1 MELNFASTF
10 IPPSLDQVLAPS
22 TLFSLELTQIVNRT
36 APMDSN
42 GLATYSAIW
51 SSSFSVN
58 TDELFSEET
67 RYTLFQRTYTNVT
80 VTIDESIF
88 YVSNVQEPIARHTEI
103 IFHNLLFTI
112 VVLELFGLFFL
123 LIKLLLVPLFHT
135 IFRRVQCTSRK
146 VRVGVSKDIFL
157 TKVVVNKT
165 NPPKIHKLDLTMKSH
180 RRWSTITDTAIDS
193 HAW

>member
-10 IPPSLDQVLAPS
+10 IPSSLDQVLAPS

-123 LIKLLLVPLFHT
+123 LIKLLLVPLFH
-135 IFRRVQCTSRK
+135 
-146 VRVGVSKDIFL
+146 IFL